1 MDRPSPT
8 MERTGSEPRPRVHP
22 HSELTE
28 KQAETLYQLLVDAR
42 RAVQERLERLRQAR
56 FTPEPVAE
64 SEEAAALD
72 TEQATSIDLAESE
85 RILLLQADRALRKMQ
100 DGSYGVSEA
109 SHEPIG
115 FDRLRVVPWATLAAA
130 EQERVEHQVRQRGR

>member
-1 MDRPSPT
+1 MG
-8 MERTGSEPRPRVHP
+8 RTGSEPRPRVHP
-22 HSELTE
+22 RSELTE
-28 KQAETLYQLLVDAR
+28 EQTETLYRLLVDTR
-42 RAVQERLERLRQAR
+42 RAVQERLERLREAR

-85 RILLLQADRALRKMQ
+85 RTLLLQIDRALRKMQ
-100 DGSYGVSEA
+100 DGTYGVSES

-115 FDRLRVVPWATLAAA
+115 FGRLRVVPWATLGAA
-130 EQERVEHQVRQRGR
+130 EQESVEHEVRQRGR